1 MSGSNLFT
9 LGVLPCSWAQILVR
23 GSAILLV
30 GRVSYLREIM
40 CPCWKN
46 IGGAGVNYY
55 ASELIFLLLV
65 VLSFILGE
73 FTTLEADFWWIM
85 GRVLMLGEL
94 GDQLAESPH
103 L

>member
-1 MSGSNLFT
+1 
-9 LGVLPCSWAQILVR
+9 
-23 GSAILLV
+23 
-30 GRVSYLREIM
+30 M

-55 ASELIFLLLV
+55 AAELIFLLLV
-65 VLSFILGE
+65 VLTLILGK